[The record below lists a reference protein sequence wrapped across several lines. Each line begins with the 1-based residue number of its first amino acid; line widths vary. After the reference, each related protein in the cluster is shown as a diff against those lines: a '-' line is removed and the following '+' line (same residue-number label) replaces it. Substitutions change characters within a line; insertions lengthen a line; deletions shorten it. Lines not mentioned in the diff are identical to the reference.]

1 MSSVV
6 GVVASNDFK
15 IVDVWLSAVV
25 IGVIKTLVVVTGV
38 EVTISG
44 IGAIVTEVLIDGVL
58 IADKVV
64 ETVVENVDDDNN
76 VRKTDDDVEA
86 LVVLGIAVVVI

>member
-1 MSSVV
+1 VSSVV